1 MREAKT
7 LPTYSGFDAIPTL
20 FSGLLSLSTLG
31 SFVQIRETYG
41 GIMSDEKATAQ
52 DDLKQEKQLSESYE
66 KLTRK
71 EYALKIP
78 RNESLVYAIKKA
90 LDVLKDSKKTDKLAD
105 EIKKAEQRLH
115 EAENNLI
122 EAMLVPLSAMDLIV
136 IQSYVAE
143 ASLRAEEAS
152 FDDNV
157 RLFML
162 LKAEQCATIY
172 LSVRR
177 SDNLKVRYFDKQ
189 ENVVLLDEMTLRS
202 IVLKYREAFVI
213 EDSARKN

>member
-1 MREAKT
+1 
-7 LPTYSGFDAIPTL
+7 
-20 FSGLLSLSTLG
+20 
-31 SFVQIRETYG
+31 
-41 GIMSDEKATAQ
+41 MSDEKATAQ

>member
-1 MREAKT
+1 M
-7 LPTYSGFDAIPTL
+7 PN
-20 FSGLLSLSTLG
+20 
-31 SFVQIRETYG
+31 
-41 GIMSDEKATAQ
+41 EKATAQ
-52 DDLKQEKQLSESYE
+52 LEQEKQVAESYE

-71 EYALKIP
+71 EYALKVP

-90 LDVLKDSKKTDKLAD
+90 LATIKASGKTDKLTD
-105 EIKKAEQRLH
+105 EIKKAEQQLH

-122 EAMLVPLSAMDLIV
+122 EATLVPLNTMDLLV

-152 FDDNV
+152 FDDDV

-162 LKAEQCATIY
+162 LKAEQCATVY

-177 SDNLKVRYFDKQ
+177 SDNLKARYFTKQ
-189 ENVVLLDEMTLRS
+189 ESVVLLDEMTLRS

-213 EDSARKN
+213 EDGARKNL